1 MRRGDAH
8 RRGVCLSLLC
18 REGGEAVPFREL
30 GIGGLP
36 LGLKSLAGG
45 EGNVWI
51 AIFLRVREGSFWRPS
66 RLFWAVASS
75 SRPGTMYNEGRSS
88 SGIGSG

>member
-1 MRRGDAH
+1 MRGDAH

-30 GIGGLP
+30 GLGGLP

-45 EGNVWI
+45 GQ
-51 AIFLRVREGSFWRPS
+51 
-66 RLFWAVASS
+66 RLDCYFFAGAGGVLLEAVQAVLGCGKLLA
-75 SRPGTMYNEGRSS
+75 PWHHV
-88 SGIGSG
+88 